1 MKKIIIPLAMI
12 GAGFA
17 VLSLAK
23 PKFSQTPSTSTAV
36 EAAATSSHAAAKPSD
51 LTGEWELDPSRSDA
65 PWMRGGGGNGG
76 PRPGG
81 DGANRFRGGT
91 GPNGPR
97 GQGRMRLP
105 QHFEITQTGALVSF
119 TDLEGR
125 LVQEIATN
133 SDTTASAAG
142 VIHRLGTWNGSA
154 LEVSRQGRGGATF
167 VESWTLQDQSTLVC
181 TTHVSGGDMGD
192 RTMKRVYRRVKES

>member
-23 PKFSQTPSTSTAV
+23 PKFSQTPSTSPAV
-36 EAAATSSHAAAKPSD
+36 EATAISSHAAGKPSD
-51 LTGEWELDPSRSDA
+51 LTGEWELDPSRSDL
-65 PWMRGGGGNGG
+65 PWMRGGGGGNGG
-76 PRPGG
+76 PRSGR
-81 DGANRFRGGT
+81 DGADGFRGGASR
-91 GPNGPR
+91 GP
-97 GQGRMRLP
+97 GRMRLP
-105 QHFEITQTGALVSF
+105 QHFQITQTGALVSF
-119 TDLEGR
+119 ADSNGSP
-125 LVQEIATN
+125 VQEIATN

-167 VESWTLQDQSTLVC
+167 VESWTLQDSSTLVC
-181 TTHVSGGDMGD
+181 TTHISGGDMGD